1 MTYTADSCSDSAP
14 GLGLCFLASDTR
26 RHGREMGVERL
37 AMGGGLGNIT
47 GRGRSRLA
55 RFCGW
60 QVHNVDSGNKSR
72 VRIWY
77 MFLY

>member
-1 MTYTADSCSDSAP
+1 
-14 GLGLCFLASDTR
+14 
-26 RHGREMGVERL
+26 MGVERL

-77 MFLY
+77 IFLY